1 MSDPD
6 ALDPRL
12 NAWRADLADAR
23 LQGRVPSARFVA
35 GTARRVVAPLAP
47 LRRIPRSD
55 ASLDTELLRGEAV
68 EVFEET
74 AEGWAWVRNLT
85 DGYVGYVSG
94 DALGPFGPPP
104 THKVSALRTFVYP
117 GADMKFPAR
126 AALSIG
132 SRVAIV
138 DEAETRG
145 TRFGILP
152 NGEGAIVLSHLQ
164 PADAPFDAETE
175 GDFVAVA
182 LRFLRVP
189 YLWGG
194 RSSLGV
200 DCSALVQ
207 LALMVAGVAV
217 LRDTDMQ
224 AATIGRPVEGG
235 VEGGLARG
243 DLVYWKGHV
252 AIAVDGDTIVHAS
265 GYHMAV
271 VAEPLAGALARIAR
285 TSGPPVAV
293 RRLA

>member
-1 MSDPD
+1 MSNADQ
-6 ALDPRL
+6 LDPRL

-23 LQGRVPSARFVA
+23 LEGRVPSTRFVV
-35 GTARRVVAPLAP
+35 GSGRRVVAPLAP
-47 LRRIPRSD
+47 LRRVPRSD
-55 ASLDTELLRGEAV
+55 ASLDTELIRGEAV

-85 DGYVGYVSG
+85 DGYVGYVSS
-94 DALGPFGPPP
+94 DALGPSAPEP
-104 THKVSALRTFVYP
+104 THKVSALRTFIYP

-132 SRVAIV
+132 SRVTLV
-138 DEAETRG
+138 GEAETRG

-152 NGEGAIVLSHLQ
+152 NGEGAVVMAHVE
-164 PADAPFDAETE
+164 PVDAPFDEVRD

-194 RSSLGV
+194 RSSLGI

-207 LALMVAGVAV
+207 LALMATGVAV

-224 AATIGRPVEGG
+224 AATIGVPVEGG
-235 VEGGLARG
+235 IEEPLLRG
-243 DLVYWKGHV
+243 DLIYWKGHV
-252 AIAVDGDTIVHAS
+252 AIVVHGDTIVHAS

-271 VAEPLAGALARIAR
+271 VAERLADALERIAR
-285 TSGPPVAV
+285 SAGPPVAV
-293 RRLA
+293 RRLL